1 VRVVSLVPSVTET
14 LLAWGVDVVAC
25 TRFCE
30 QPTMRHVG
38 GTKDPDIAAI
48 VALAPDVVVVDRE
61 ENRRD
66 DADAL
71 TAAGL
76 RVHVTHVVDV
86 EGVPTM
92 LAELAAA
99 VSSRGDLPEI
109 AAVSEASATVPHWA
123 TAATLIW
130 RRPWMAIGDAT
141 YGSSVLRR
149 LGIGNVM
156 AGADSTY
163 PEVTLAQLA
172 ELSPTFVLLPSE
184 PYPFA
189 ERHVAGVAA
198 GVPGAEVVLLDGRD
212 LFWWGCRTPEALQR
226 LSAALR
232 GRLPTT

>member
-99 VSSRGDLPEI
+99 KPASVTVMI
-109 AAVSEASATVPHWA
+109 ATGSHDPSIYGANLVRMAEAHT
-123 TAATLIW
+123 
-130 RRPWMAIGDAT
+130 
-141 YGSSVLRR
+141 
-149 LGIGNVM
+149 
-156 AGADSTY
+156 
-163 PEVTLAQLA
+163 
-172 ELSPTFVLLPSE
+172 SPV
-184 PYPFA
+184 
-189 ERHVAGVAA
+189 R
-198 GVPGAEVVLLDGRD
+198 
-212 LFWWGCRTPEALQR
+212 
-226 LSAALR
+226 
-232 GRLPTT
+232 